1 MLNNILSKCVF
12 HTSNWGHG
20 IDWIL
25 SLTLRLCWDLQKSH
39 NCNLTPL
46 WWLCLTP
53 VLLSGVSCRWF
64 QLSVSF
70 GNWVLCRSSWWP
82 LCSLLLLGLQP
93 FEFSPL
99 HSDFSL
105 SNSWTPLPF
114 VHAPSTQLYPHLL
127 GEVIL
132 CASPS
137 LVPILPYLR
146 PNMRTKSWMF
156 VSSPNVC
163 WSHHVKRMYKSRL
176 SHKGSTFQPG

>member
-1 MLNNILSKCVF
+1 MLNNILSKHVF
-12 HTSNWGHG
+12 HTSNWVHG

-25 SLTLRLCWDLQKSH
+25 SLTLRLCWDLLKSH

-53 VLLSGVSCRWF
+53 VLLPGVSYRWF

-82 LCSLLLLGLQP
+82 LCSSLLSGLQP

-105 SNSWTPLPF
+105 SNSWTPLLF

-127 GEVIL
+127 RRGNLV
-132 CASPS
+132 CFS
-137 LVPILPYLR
+137 LIGTYITLPEAQHQDQVL
-146 PNMRTKSWMF
+146 
-156 VSSPNVC
+156 NVC
-163 WSHHVKRMYKSRL
+163 LLPKRMLKS
-176 SHKGSTFQPG
+176 SC